1 MFAYYNQKKKS
12 ALAIDADMITV
23 NNFFAHWIREISI
36 KRYGDDISIL
46 PLNNVIE
53 IYRYSEA
60 MLKYLSEKS
69 PETFQN
75 ELLYNNKS
83 FILKEGTNDR
93 RENNASNVKDR
104 SDKNLDDRITKFHN
118 LIGRNYVYSIL

>member
-1 MFAYYNQKKKS
+1 
-12 ALAIDADMITV
+12 MITV
-23 NNFFAHWIREISI
+23 NNFFAQWIREISI